1 MRDKVTLRRPS
12 WVQSKT
18 ITIAMNRTRDIYYR
32 SLQAGDRAMVLL
44 SHVAMVMFVSTK
56 YIIPL
61 YGDLEKKIS
70 KLDTKLCIIDRAGFT
85 ELRNKVQY

>member
-1 MRDKVTLRRPS
+1 
-12 WVQSKT
+12 
-18 ITIAMNRTRDIYYR
+18 MNRTRDIYHR

-44 SHVAMVMFVSTK
+44 SHVAVVTFVSTK

-61 YGDLEKKIS
+61 HGDLEKNFS

-85 ELRNKVQY
+85 EPRNKVQY